1 MKSSDMCL
9 WNWYILK
16 KNMLIWKVLFDDS
29 VITFDEIRSTP
40 DNLSIDS
47 INKIDYIFAI
57 TAKNVG

>member
-1 MKSSDMCL
+1 MF
-9 WNWYILK
+9 
-16 KNMLIWKVLFDDS
+16 IWKVLFDDS